1 MKALWVRA
9 AVVLALLLALTGC
22 ASQAA
27 GPAATGGVAA
37 HGGVVILVSE
47 AAHLPVS
54 LKTTQQML
62 AKHSADHA
70 SIVVCGKALSAI
82 ERGSPQ
88 APLLDKAVAHGVRVV
103 ACELSMHKL
112 GVKKSDLELGVV
124 SVPNGLLEVIRL
136 QRLGYASVEI

>member
-1 MKALWVRA
+1 MRAL
-9 AVVLALLLALTGC
+9 AVLFVVFALTGC
-22 ASQAA
+22 ASK
-27 GPAATGGVAA
+27 PAAPASTGGVVAN
-37 HGGVVILVSE
+37 GGVVILVSQVP
-47 AAHLPVS
+47 HLPVS

-62 AKHSADHA
+62 AGHSADHV
-70 SIVVCGKALSAI
+70 SVVVCGKALTAI

-88 APLLDKAVAHGVRVV
+88 AALLDQAISQGVRVV

-112 GVKKSDLELGVV
+112 GVKKTDLEPGVV

>member
-1 MKALWVRA
+1 MRALAMKALVG
-9 AVVLALLLALTGC
+9 VLVLFALSGC
-22 ASQAA
+22 ASHAA
-27 GPAATGGVAA
+27 APASTGGVAA

-47 AAHLPVS
+47 VPHLPVS
-54 LKTTQQML
+54 LKTMQQML
-62 AKHSADHA
+62 AAHSADHA
-70 SIVVCGKALSAI
+70 SIVVCGKALTAI

-88 APLLDKAVAHGVRVV
+88 APLLDQAISHGVRVV

-112 GVKKSDLELGVV
+112 GVKKTDLEPGVV